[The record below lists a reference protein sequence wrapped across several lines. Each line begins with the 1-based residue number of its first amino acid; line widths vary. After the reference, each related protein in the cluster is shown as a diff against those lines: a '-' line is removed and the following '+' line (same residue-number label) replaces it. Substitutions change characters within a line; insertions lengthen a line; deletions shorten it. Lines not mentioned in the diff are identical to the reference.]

1 MKILNLHGYHASAEN
16 SACYALKACGYEV
29 ISPQI
34 DYDNEFPRDL
44 IAKLTELYQSAH
56 CEAVV
61 GSSMGGFFAE
71 TVSHL
76 IKNCPAVLINPCIT
90 PHIFFAKAG
99 VTDKRFLSEYLFYT
113 HNFESAFI
121 NPYEMTHA
129 IIGLKDDTLDT
140 HDYIIAMLG
149 KENCELVP
157 DGGHPGSTLPLE
169 YIFRMHEKWFTEKPD
184 CKLNDDIF
192 NIDELRNNSKSC

>member
-1 MKILNLHGYHASAEN
+1 MKILNLHGYHAAAEN

-34 DYDNEFPRDL
+34 DYDNEYPRDL
-44 IAKLTELYQSAH
+44 IARLTELYKSAH

-61 GSSMGGFFAE
+61 GSSMGGYFAQA
-71 TVSHL
+71 VSSV
-76 IKNCPAVLINPCIT
+76 KGCPAVLINPCIT

-99 VTDKRFLSEYLFYT
+99 VTDKKFLAEYLRYT
-113 HNFESAFI
+113 RNFEFMKSCYAGL
-121 NPYEMTHA
+121 THA
-129 IIGLKDDTLDT
+129 VIGLNDDVLDT
-140 HDYIIAMLG
+140 HNYIIAMLG

-169 YIFRMHEKWFTEKPD
+169 AIFRMHEKWFTAKPD
-184 CKLNDDIF
+184 SELNDDIF